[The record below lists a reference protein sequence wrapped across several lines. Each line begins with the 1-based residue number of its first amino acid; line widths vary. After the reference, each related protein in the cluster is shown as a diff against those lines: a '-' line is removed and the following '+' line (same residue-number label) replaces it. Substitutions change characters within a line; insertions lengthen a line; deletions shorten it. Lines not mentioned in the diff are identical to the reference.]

1 MAELDYE
8 VAVVGAGMVGAALAL
23 ALAQQ
28 DFSVVVLE
36 AHEPDLDWGPDS
48 HDLRVSAITRAS
60 QQLLQ
65 NLDIWSAMV
74 DDRVTPYGQM
84 HVWDRAGFGEIHFDA
99 ADLGEPDLGHIVEN
113 RVIVRALWRAF
124 GNHGVAVQAPAR
136 LRSLTAAEGGASL
149 TLADSSRLRV
159 GLVVGADGARSQVRE
174 LAGIASSR
182 RPYNQHAVVAT
193 VRAELGNRAAAW
205 QRFMRDGPLAL
216 LPLQRELFSIV
227 WSTTPDEAA
236 RLCGLDEEGFNQLLT
251 DASESRLGKLSLMGA
266 RAAFPLQQQHAAQYV
281 GPGLALVGDAAHVI
295 HPLAGQGVNLGF
307 LDAAALV
314 DALLAGRERGRAV
327 GALRDLRV
335 YERSRKG
342 HNTATQLAMDAF
354 KQLFSNDS
362 GALSLVRNLGLGL
375 AGRLAPL
382 RRAFEGVALG
392 RGLDLPTLSRPPDPR
407 RSAPAATANRGKV

>member
-1 MAELDYE
+1 
-8 VAVVGAGMVGAALAL
+8 MVGAALAL
-23 ALAQQ
+23 ALAQR

-36 AHEPDLDWGPDS
+36 AQEPDLDWRPDS

-65 NLDIWSAMV
+65 NLGVWSAMV

-113 RVIVRALWRAF
+113 RVIVRALWRAL
-124 GNHGVAVQAPAR
+124 GDHGVAVQVPAR
-136 LRSLTAAEGGASL
+136 LRTLSAAEDGATL
-149 TLADSSRLRV
+149 MLADSSRLQV

-174 LAGIASSR
+174 LAGIGSSR
-182 RPYNQHAVVAT
+182 RPYDQHAVVAT
-193 VRAELGNRAAAW
+193 VRAERGNRGTAW

-216 LPLQRELFSIV
+216 LPLQQELFSIV

-236 RLCGLDEEGFNQLLT
+236 RLCGIADEGFNELLSE
-251 DASESRLGKLSLMGA
+251 ASESRLGSLSLMGA

-281 GPGLALVGDAAHVI
+281 VPGLALVGDAAHVI

-314 DALLAGRERGRAV
+314 DALVAGRERKRAV
-327 GALRDLRV
+327 GALRDLRA

-342 HNTATQLAMDAF
+342 HNMATQLAMDAF
-354 KQLFSNDS
+354 KNLFGNDS
-362 GALSLVRNLGLGL
+362 GVLSLVRNLGLEL
-375 AGRLAPL
+375 AGRLSPL
-382 RRAFEGVALG
+382 RRTFERVALG
-392 RGLDLPTLSRPPDPR
+392 RGLELPTLSRPPGR
-407 RSAPAATANRGKV
+407 R

>member
-1 MAELDYE
+1 
-8 VAVVGAGMVGAALAL
+8 MVGAALAL
-23 ALAQQ
+23 GLAQQ

-36 AHEPDLDWGPDS
+36 AHGPGLDWDPGS

-65 NLDIWSAMV
+65 NLDVWSAMV
-74 DDRVTPYGQM
+74 DDRVTPYGHM

-113 RVIVRALWRAF
+113 RVIVRALWGAF
-124 GNHGVAVQAPAR
+124 GNQGVAVRAPAK
-136 LRSLTAAEGGASL
+136 LRTLAAAQDGASL
-149 TLADSSRLRV
+149 TLTDDSRLRV

-174 LAGIASSR
+174 LAGIESNR
-182 RPYNQHAVVAT
+182 KPYNQHAVVAT
-193 VRAELGNRAAAW
+193 VRAEQGNRATAW
-205 QRFMRDGPLAL
+205 QRFMHDGPLAL
-216 LPLQRELFSIV
+216 LPLQKELFSIV

-236 RLCGLDEEGFNQLLT
+236 RLCDIAEEGFNQLLT
-251 DASESRLGKLSLMGA
+251 DASESRLGNLSLMGA

-314 DALLAGRERGRAV
+314 DALRAGRERGRAV

-342 HNTATQLAMDAF
+342 HNLATQLAMDAF
-354 KQLFSNDS
+354 KHLFSNDS
-362 GALSLVRNLGLGL
+362 GVLSLVRNLGLEM
-375 AGRLAPL
+375 AGRIAPL
-382 RRAFEGVALG
+382 RRTFERAALG
-392 RGLDLPTLSRPPDPR
+392 RGLELPTLSRPPDR
-407 RSAPAATANRGKV
+407 H